1 MSYSNIDVKTKNF
14 ITTIKIN
21 REKAFNALNEETI
34 IELNTAVEEISKS
47 QETKAVIISGAGS
60 KAFIAGADITMFLN
74 NSPLGIRKV
83 ILLLQDVLNKIED
96 LKVPVIASINGF
108 CLGGGLEL
116 AMACDLRIASENAK
130 LGQPEI
136 KLGLI
141 PGAGGT
147 QRLSRLVG
155 NGLAKEIIM
164 LGDNISPEKAKE
176 IGLVNWVV
184 PAENLDQETNKIA
197 ERLVEGPSFAL
208 NMAKEAINRGTEMS
222 LLDAIRMEAEL
233 FSLCFTH
240 EDVQEG
246 VNAFLKKQKPE
257 FK

>member
-1 MSYSNIDVKTKNF
+1 S
-14 ITTIKIN
+14 
-21 REKAFNALNEETI
+21 
-34 IELNTAVEEISKS
+34 
-47 QETKAVIISGAGS
+47 
-60 KAFIAGADITMFLN
+60 
-74 NSPLGIRKV
+74 
-83 ILLLQDVLNKIED
+83 
-96 LKVPVIASINGF
+96 
-108 CLGGGLEL
+108 
-116 AMACDLRIASENAK
+116 

-164 LGDNISPEKAKE
+164 FGDNLSPERAKD

-184 PAENLDQETNKIA
+184 PADELEHETMKIA
-197 ERLVEGPSFAL
+197 ERLAQGPSFAL

-233 FSLCFTH
+233 FALCFSH

-246 VNAFLKKQKPE
+246 VNAFLNKRQPE